1 MTWLVD
7 IAIVLAAVGAV
18 VLLAVMVERRDDR
31 KFDMWFGPRGTTL
44 SWHDE
49 DPAIET
55 VTVELTA
62 DAGPF
67 LAALRDAERA
77 LVDRADRE
85 GRP

>member
-1 MTWLVD
+1 MTWLLSF
-7 IAIVLAAVGAV
+7 AIVVAATYGLWLYARWV
-18 VLLAVMVERRDDR
+18 DDVR
-31 KFDMWFGPRGTTL
+31 FDKWFGPRGTTL

-77 LVDRADRE
+77 FVDRADRE

>member
-1 MTWLVD
+1 MTWLLSF
-7 IAIVLAAVGAV
+7 AIVVAATYGLWLYARWV
-18 VLLAVMVERRDDR
+18 DDVR
-31 KFDMWFGPRGTTL
+31 FDKWFGPRGTTL

-49 DPAIET
+49 DPAIEP

-77 LVDRADRE
+77 FVDRADRE

>member
-1 MTWLVD
+1 MTWLLSF
-7 IAIVLAAVGAV
+7 AIVAAATYGLWLYARWV
-18 VLLAVMVERRDDR
+18 DDVR
-31 KFDMWFGPRGTTL
+31 FDKWFGPRGTTL

-49 DPAIET
+49 DPAIEP

-77 LVDRADRE
+77 FVDRADRE

>member
-1 MTWLVD
+1 MTWLLSF
-7 IAIVLAAVGAV
+7 AIVVAATYGLWLYARWV
-18 VLLAVMVERRDDR
+18 DDVR
-31 KFDMWFGPRGTTL
+31 FDKWFGPRGTTL

-49 DPAIET
+49 DPAIEN

-77 LVDRADRE
+77 LADRADRE

>member
-1 MTWLVD
+1 MTWLLSV
-7 IAIVLAAVGAV
+7 AIVVAATYGLWLYARWV
-18 VLLAVMVERRDDR
+18 DDVR
-31 KFDMWFGPRGTTL
+31 FAEWFGPRGTTL

-49 DPAIET
+49 EEPQLEP

-85 GRP
+85 GRL

>member
-1 MTWLVD
+1 MTWLLSF
-7 IAIVLAAVGAV
+7 AIVVAATYGLWLYARWV
-18 VLLAVMVERRDDR
+18 DDVR
-31 KFDMWFGPRGTTL
+31 FDKWFGPRGTTL

-77 LVDRADRE
+77 LVDHADRE

>member
-1 MTWLVD
+1 MTWLLSF
-7 IAIVLAAVGAV
+7 AIVVAATYGLWLYARWV
-18 VLLAVMVERRDDR
+18 DDVR
-31 KFDMWFGPRGTTL
+31 FDKWFGPRGTTL

-49 DPAIET
+49 DPAIEP

-77 LVDRADRE
+77 LVDHADRE

>member
-1 MTWLVD
+1 MTWLLSF
-7 IAIVLAAVGAV
+7 AIVVAATYGLWLYARWV
-18 VLLAVMVERRDDR
+18 DDVR
-31 KFDMWFGPRGTTL
+31 FDKWFGPRGTTL

-85 GRP
+85 DRP

>member
-1 MTWLVD
+1 MTWLLSF
-7 IAIVLAAVGAV
+7 AIVVAATYGLWLYARWV
-18 VLLAVMVERRDDR
+18 DDVR
-31 KFDMWFGPRGTTL
+31 FDRWFGPRGTTL

-49 DPAIET
+49 DPAIEP
-55 VTVELTA
+55 VTVELAA

-77 LVDRADRE
+77 LVDHADRE

>member
-1 MTWLVD
+1 MTWLLSF
-7 IAIVLAAVGAV
+7 AIVVAATYGLWLYARWV
-18 VLLAVMVERRDDR
+18 DDVR
-31 KFDMWFGPRGTTL
+31 FDKWFGPRGTTL

-49 DPAIET
+49 DPAIEN

-85 GRP
+85 DSDA

>member
-1 MTWLVD
+1 MTWLLSF
-7 IAIVLAAVGAV
+7 AIVVAATYGLWLYARWV
-18 VLLAVMVERRDDR
+18 DDVR
-31 KFDMWFGPRGTTL
+31 FDKWFGPRGTTL

-49 DPAIET
+49 DPAIEP

-67 LAALRDAERA
+67 FAALRDAERA
-77 LVDRADRE
+77 IVDRADRE

>member
-1 MTWLVD
+1 MTWLLSF
-7 IAIVLAAVGAV
+7 AIVVAATYGLWLYARWV
-18 VLLAVMVERRDDR
+18 DDVR
-31 KFDMWFGPRGTTL
+31 FDKWFGPRGTTL

>member
-1 MTWLVD
+1 MTWLLSF
-7 IAIVLAAVGAV
+7 AIVVAATYGLWLYARWV
-18 VLLAVMVERRDDR
+18 DDVR
-31 KFDMWFGPRGTTL
+31 FDKWFGPRGTTL

-85 GRP
+85 DSDA

>member
-1 MTWLVD
+1 MTWLLSF
-7 IAIVLAAVGAV
+7 AIVVAATYGLWLYARWV
-18 VLLAVMVERRDDR
+18 DDVR
-31 KFDMWFGPRGTTL
+31 FAEWFGPRGTTL

-49 DPAIET
+49 DPAIEP

-85 GRP
+85 DPDA

>member
-1 MTWLVD
+1 MTWLLSF
-7 IAIVLAAVGAV
+7 AIVVAATYGLWLYARWV
-18 VLLAVMVERRDDR
+18 DDVR
-31 KFDMWFGPRGTTL
+31 FDKWFGPRGTTL

-49 DPAIET
+49 DPAIEP

>member
-1 MTWLVD
+1 MTWLLSF
-7 IAIVLAAVGAV
+7 AIVVAATYGLWLYARWV
-18 VLLAVMVERRDDR
+18 DDVR
-31 KFDMWFGPRGTTL
+31 FDKWFGPRGTTL

-49 DPAIET
+49 DPAIDP

-77 LVDRADRE
+77 FVDRAERE
-85 GRP
+85 DSDA

>member
-1 MTWLVD
+1 MTWLLSM
-7 IAIVLAAVGAV
+7 AIVVAATYGLWLYARWV
-18 VLLAVMVERRDDR
+18 DDV
-31 KFDMWFGPRGTTL
+31 KFAEWFGPRGTSL

-55 VTVELTA
+55 ITVYPTA
-62 DAGPF
+62 DTGPF

-77 LVDRADRE
+77 LVDRADRK